1 MDRGP
6 VGGLVTTVRRL
17 GGKKWDIY
25 LVALLYV
32 AMTIAMT
39 YPVAFRLSFELA
51 GFDHQDSFEHLWML
65 WWGKKAIVDLHTSLA
80 NSTFIYYPLKIDHP
94 MLAVEPYTK
103 LVTIPLVMAFGPLV
117 AYNLHFLASFVLTA
131 FSAYL
136 LCRYLTKNSLASF
149 VGGLIFAFFPHR
161 VAHATGPFI
170 QIMIYWYPLWALSL
184 FLLLKKPTTRNAL
197 LGGVLLALSLL
208 VGLMHIAYF
217 VIPFT
222 LLFLVYNY
230 LTSRD
235 ELLNPLFQRGLV
247 MTFGIAAILTAPFF
261 LPFILDKL
269 SGGLT
274 YLARGGTIQY
284 SADLWAFFV
293 PSAQHPILSRIE
305 ALRLLGE
312 RVIHSYRGSFL
323 ENTVY
328 IGIIPF
334 LLSLWAAM
342 RNPKRMG
349 FWVILALASAILA
362 LGPLLK
368 AGGQLVR
375 YNVEQ
380 ESSYIVLPYTL
391 VKSLPFY
398 EMGRTPARLTETTM
412 FAVAVLASHG
422 TALVL
427 ERWRSQR
434 VQVFLSGCLALLI
447 LFEYLSIF
455 PFPTGGKGVPAFYR
469 DIARDSQD
477 YALLDL
483 PIGPRITHHYAT
495 YYQTVHQHKI
505 VSGHI
510 YRVPLVARVMLR
522 FLGRL
527 LGPTS
532 GADIVAA
539 PTDEERL
546 AVLNYSNIR
555 YVVVHKSVMAAK
567 DPGSEKVMASFLRS
581 FLGQAIYEDDKIIVF
596 PVPTTVQGGK
606 APLALLTIGENWYA
620 PEVIEGTLA
629 RWVSNQAQLYM
640 MASVGQRYRLAFAA
654 LSFHQPRHLEVL
666 VDGQAVSEFEI
677 DTSMQDWA
685 TNEFALREN
694 WGVVRFQVRE
704 GCQKPTEVLPAS
716 GDGRCLSVLFQGVRL
731 IPVEAGET
739 D

>member
-17 GGKKWDIY
+17 KKWDIY

-32 AMTIAMT
+32 AVTIAMT
-39 YPVAFRLSFELA
+39 YPVAFRLSSELA

-65 WWGKKAIVDLHTSLA
+65 WWGKKAIVDLHTSPA
-80 NSTFIYYPLKIDHP
+80 NSTFIHYPLKIHHP

-103 LVTIPLVMAFGPLV
+103 LVTIPLVMALGPLV

-136 LCRYLTKNSLASF
+136 LCRYLTKSSLASF

-161 VAHATGPFI
+161 MTHATGPLI

-184 FLLLKKPTTRNAL
+184 FLLLKRPTTSNAL
-197 LGGVLLALSLL
+197 LGGVVLALSLL

-230 LTSRD
+230 STSRD
-235 ELLNPLFQRGLV
+235 ELLNPLFLRGLV
-247 MTFGIAAILTAPFF
+247 ITFGIAAILTAPFF

-269 SGGLT
+269 SGGLS
-274 YLARGGTIQY
+274 YLTRGGTIQY

-305 ALRLLGE
+305 PLRSLGE
-312 RVIHSYRGSFL
+312 RVIHSYQGSFL

-328 IGIIPF
+328 IGIVPL
-334 LLSLWAAM
+334 LLSLWAAI
-342 RNPKRMG
+342 RNPKPMG
-349 FWVILALASAILA
+349 FWVILALATAILA

-375 YNVEQ
+375 YNMEQ
-380 ESSYIVLPYTL
+380 ESSYIVLPYAL
-391 VKSLPFY
+391 VKGLPFY
-398 EMGRTPARLTETTM
+398 EMGRTPARLVETTM
-412 FAVAVLASHG
+412 FAVAVLASYG
-422 TALVL
+422 IALVL
-427 ERWRSQR
+427 ARWRSLAFR
-434 VQVFLSGCLALLI
+434 TFLTACLALLI
-447 LFEYLSIF
+447 LFEYLTIF
-455 PFPTGGKGVPAFYR
+455 PFPTGGEDVPTFYR

-483 PIGPRITHHYAT
+483 PLGPRVAHHYAT

-510 YRVPLVARVMLR
+510 YRVPSVARVMFH

-527 LGPTS
+527 IGPTS
-532 GADIVAA
+532 GLDIVAA

-555 YVVVHKSVMAAK
+555 YVVVHKSVMAVT
-567 DPGSEKVMASFLRS
+567 DPGNEKGLVSFLRS
-581 FLGQAIYEDDKIIVF
+581 LLGEAIYEDEKIVVS
-596 PVPTTVQGGK
+596 PVPITPQGGK
-606 APLALLTIGENWYA
+606 APPALLTIGENWHA
-620 PEVIEGTLA
+620 PEVLDGTLA
-629 RWVSNQAQLYM
+629 RWVSDQAQLYM
-640 MASVGQRYRLAFAA
+640 MAPVGQRYRLNFSA

-685 TNEFALREN
+685 TGEFALGEN
-694 WGVVRFQVRE
+694 WGVVRFRVRE
-704 GCQKPTEVLPAS
+704 GCQKPTEVLPDS

-731 IPVEAGET
+731 ISVEAGET